1 MRRGGEKGSAGALLI
16 GRRPTWACVPGLEGR
31 RDPRRDVRASVARA
45 GSGGRGRP
53 WRVGPSWQR
62 EGRDAVASERLSA
75 SRGLRRWRVG
85 LRRGEGEGDA
95 VRGAGR
101 CASACWAARRC
112 GSGRGAGWSARARE
126 REKREERVGPASW
139 AVGLVTRPRWFG
151 VWAPFLIPFLFYF
164 FSFLNLILIQTKF
177 EFKYKIK

>member
-1 MRRGGEKGSAGALLI
+1 MGERARLIRGGDHGGTGA
-16 GRRPTWACVPGLEGR
+16 A
-31 RDPRRDVRASVARA
+31 VARA

-53 WRVGPSWQR
+53 WRVGPGWQR

-101 CASACWAARRC
+101 YASAGWAARRC
-112 GSGRGAGWSARARE
+112 GSGRGELGRGDRL
-126 REKREERVGPASW
+126 VGPSAGKGKERRGLGRPGW
-139 AVGLVTRPRWFG
+139 VGGLPGWGLGWV
-151 VWAPFLIPFLFYF
+151 
-164 FSFLNLILIQTKF
+164 
-177 EFKYKIK
+177 